1 MERATLFSALTRKF
15 LGTTLLN
22 IISNVFSET
31 ICDVVKLSS
40 NSKSNRYRLH
50 STKFP
55 LMITA
60 RDKVSVLLTRNSRD
74 SSFQYQIII
83 GSNGN
88 ILLQSKAGEQSKKL
102 TESNV
107 TAPLL
112 KENETRIFWIDI
124 EKDRVVFGSGEKVR
138 LKKYSAC
145 ESIFTTCHKRWC
157 VYPES
162 VVQRPTQSTSSEDNG
177 VG

>member
-1 MERATLFSALTRKF
+1 MLT
-15 LGTTLLN
+15 
-22 IISNVFSET
+22 IISNIFSET

-55 LMITA
+55 LMIDA
-60 RDKVSVLLTRNSRD
+60 RDTVTVLLTSNSSD
-74 SSFQYQIII
+74 NSLQYQIVI

-88 ILLQSKAGEQSKKL
+88 ILLHKKESKKL
-102 TESNV
+102 TESDV

-124 EKDRVVFGSGEKVR
+124 EKDRVVFGSGEKVY
-138 LKKYSAC
+138 LVC
-145 ESIFTTCHKRWC
+145 ESKFLLSTDFKRL
-157 VYPES
+157 S
-162 VVQRPTQSTSSEDNG
+162 VGSMTQSGGAVVKAIAFGASGPGTSPSWG
-177 VG
+177 H